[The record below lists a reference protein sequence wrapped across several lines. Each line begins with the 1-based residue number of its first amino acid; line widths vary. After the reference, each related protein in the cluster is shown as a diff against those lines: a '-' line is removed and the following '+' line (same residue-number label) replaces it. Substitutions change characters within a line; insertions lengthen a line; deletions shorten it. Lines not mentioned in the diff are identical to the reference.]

1 MLCRDGAKTD
11 PYTQGSFS
19 REQCEIA
26 HFSIF
31 RVKVVPAL
39 PYFLF
44 LSSSPFLLSFLPV
57 GQGLEVKLKPRGR
70 MQEAEECIELH
81 DARQQEVWAAH
92 YLFLDSM
99 ARRWR

>member
-31 RVKVVPAL
+31 RMKVVPAL

-44 LSSSPFLLSFLPV
+44 LSSSPFLLSFLPM
-57 GQGLEVKLKPRGR
+57 GQGAGSKA
-70 MQEAEECIELH
+70 EAAWQ
-81 DARQQEVWAAH
+81 DAGGGAVH
-92 YLFLDSM
+92 
-99 ARRWR
+99 